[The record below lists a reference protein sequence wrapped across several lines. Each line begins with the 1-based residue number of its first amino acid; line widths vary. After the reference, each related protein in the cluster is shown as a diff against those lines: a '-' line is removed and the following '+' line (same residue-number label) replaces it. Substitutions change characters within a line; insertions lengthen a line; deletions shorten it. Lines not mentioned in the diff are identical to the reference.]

1 MTLSRTRRLCQTEEM
16 PRLFQELPPI
26 AQKLLLAGERLYG
39 QHGVDGVSLRQI
51 VAAAGQS
58 NNNAIP
64 LHFMSKRGF
73 IQAISEMRLP
83 PLEKARLVLLDRAHR
98 DDDLGARRMLRVL
111 LMPLATEMNAHDLE
125 HYSRFTLAVIRVE
138 PEEHPFVK
146 SADISP
152 ASMEVHQRL
161 QRALSRL
168 PPDVFRRRLALACN
182 LFLGSASHV
191 GGRLQ
196 LTKAGYRS
204 RQLFFEDMF
213 EAALAVLAPPFPPE
227 GWKE

>member
-1 MTLSRTRRLCQTEEM
+1 M
-16 PRLFQELPPI
+16 
-26 AQKLLLAGERLYG
+26 LAGERLYG

-51 VAAAGQS
+51 VAAAGQG

-64 LHFMSKRGF
+64 LHFGSKRGF

-83 PLEKARLVLLDRAHR
+83 RLEKYRLLLLDRAHR
-98 DDDLGARRMLRVL
+98 DGDLTTRRMLRVL

-125 HYSRFTLAVIRVE
+125 HYARFTLAVIRVE

-146 SADISP
+146 SADMSP

-161 QRALSRL
+161 REALGHL
-168 PPDVFRRRLALACN
+168 PPDVLRRRLALACN

-196 LTKAGYRS
+196 FTRDGYKT

-213 EAALAVLAPPFPPE
+213 EAALAVLGPGFPPKLE
-227 GWKE
+227 QE